1 LVNVAIRGILSV
13 LAVRHWIFLEITSRV
28 GVWFYGFQANLRKNI
43 RNLLLPDY
51 QSPAI
56 IYIHGMAF

>member
-1 LVNVAIRGILSV
+1 MIRDIFSV
-13 LAVRHWIFLEITSRV
+13 LVERHWIFLEIMFRV
-28 GVWFYGFQANLRKNI
+28 GVWFYGFQANSKKNI
-43 RNLLLPDY
+43 RNLLLPDF